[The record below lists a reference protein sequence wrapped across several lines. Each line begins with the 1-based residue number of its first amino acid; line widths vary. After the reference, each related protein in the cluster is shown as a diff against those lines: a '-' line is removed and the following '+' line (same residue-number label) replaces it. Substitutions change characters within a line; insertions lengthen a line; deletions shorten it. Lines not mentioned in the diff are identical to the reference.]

1 VRNPIPFSRNGWNL
15 EFGFYFLFQVSS
27 LKFKVL
33 VLRGCMWNCGW
44 RRLKSVMGM
53 VDAIIPNRS
62 TRLHKV
68 GHKVSQ
74 RFIMNRKEAK

>member
-1 VRNPIPFSRNGWNL
+1 MR
-15 EFGFYFLFQVSS
+15 FGFEVCSFKFKVSG
-27 LKFKVL
+27 LKFKVMGL
-33 VLRGCMWNCGW
+33 WGCMWDCGW
-44 RRLKSVMGM
+44 RSLKSVMGM